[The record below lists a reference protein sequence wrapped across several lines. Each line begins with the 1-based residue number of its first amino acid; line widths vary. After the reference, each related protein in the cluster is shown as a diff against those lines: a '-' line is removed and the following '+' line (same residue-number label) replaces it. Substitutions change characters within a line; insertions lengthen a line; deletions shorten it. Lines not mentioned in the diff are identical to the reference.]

1 MVCFL
6 SVEIRFDVFV
16 LCYRFMQLDLGH
28 LEVHNTFEWHGG
40 GKEFPS
46 AVHLDVLHAEVR
58 HHIKNWVHIPSS
70 DELIYF
76 LDGFDS

>member
-1 MVCFL
+1 MSTFL
-6 SVEIRFDVFV
+6 SVEIRFDVLV

-40 GKEFPS
+40 GKEVPS

-58 HHIKNWVHIPSS
+58 HHRKNRVHIPSS
-70 DELIYF
+70 DKLIYF
-76 LDGFDS
+76 QDGFDS